1 MQLDLGKLEGRE
13 ARESHSH
20 TPVLITTLA
29 RRSLLH
35 PAVALPLV
43 AHRRAR
49 RLQRHRVR
57 VGRRV
62 PVKLPSPPPAR
73 QTWAAYVRDDWGRSA
88 SRKYTG
94 DEGVDVGRQKN
105 WGRYGICCSEKSL
118 IFSRK

>member
-1 MQLDLGKLEGRE
+1 LSPL
-13 ARESHSH
+13 SP
-20 TPVLITTLA
+20 PVA
-29 RRSLLH
+29 YRR
-35 PAVALPLV
+35 P
-43 AHRRAR
+43 R
-49 RLQRHRVR
+49 RLRRHRVR

-105 WGRYGICCSEKSL
+105 WGRYGICCSEKKFDFL
-118 IFSRK
+118 PKMIFQVDLRSFLELLLTYVVVDYQFVHI